1 MWMAPFLIN
10 IKLTMAPVS
19 SAVAIAF
26 GVLMEGNVGELRMKQ
41 TIKLSLVAASV
52 LALVACNKKA
62 EEQKPAEV
70 KLETE
75 AQQQAYGIGASV
87 GNFLQ
92 KDLADKKEL
101 GVDLDQELL
110 MRGFKDA
117 LAGEAKLDEAKIR
130 EVLTAL
136 DSSVREKQA
145 AKIEADAKKN
155 KEAGDKYLAEN
166 AKKEGVMVTDS
177 GLQYEVLSEGEGKK
191 PVATDM
197 VKVHYKGTLLDGS
210 EFDSSY
216 SRNKP
221 ASFRLN
227 QVIAGWTEGLQLMNV
242 GAKYKFTI
250 PAELAYGERNIG
262 KIPANS
268 TLVFEVELLDIEG
281 EAEEKAAE

>member
-1 MWMAPFLIN
+1 MWLAPFLIN
-10 IKLTMAPVS
+10 IKLTMAPHIKLS
-19 SAVAIAF
+19 CASI
-26 GVLMEGNVGELRMKQ
+26 GVLIVGTVGELRMKQ

-70 KLETE
+70 KLDTE
-75 AQQQAYGIGASV
+75 VQQQAYGIGASV

-101 GVDLDQELL
+101 GIELDQELL

-130 EVLTAL
+130 EVLTSL

-145 AKIEADAKKN
+145 AKVEADAKKN
-155 KEAGDKYLAEN
+155 KEEGDKYLAEN
-166 AKKEGVMVTDS
+166 AKKEGVQVTES
-177 GLQYEVLSEGEGKK
+177 GLQYEVLSEGDGKK
-191 PVATDM
+191 PVATDK
-197 VKVHYKGTLLDGS
+197 VTVHYKGTLLDGS

-216 SRNKP
+216 ARNKP
-221 ASFRLN
+221 ATFNLN
-227 QVIAGWTEGLQLMNV
+227 QVIAGWTEGLQLMNT

-250 PAELAYGERNIG
+250 PAELAYGTRNLG

-268 TLVFEVELLDIEG
+268 TLVFEVELLGIED
-281 EAEEKAAE
+281 ETEEAAE